1 LQNKKQV
8 VVKGSKYAK
17 LLEIFFIWLS
27 LNFKLQ
33 CLSHIA
39 FELVKFKLLW
49 LCWHN
54 HQKGGDGKGN
64 GQVSHFYQ
72 FW

>member
-1 LQNKKQV
+1 
-8 VVKGSKYAK
+8 
-17 LLEIFFIWLS
+17 LEIFFIWLS

-64 GQVSHFYQ
+64 WQVSHFYQ